1 MIHPLTDLFLTLA
14 ERSLQATGLALAVLC
29 LRALFRRAP
38 KWVFP
43 LLWVLVALKLL
54 WPFTLESTLCVL
66 PSPEAS
72 VAVPAAAVDLV
83 RQNAASAASSDSA
96 GLAPAQIAACIWLA
110 GACALSAYLLASS
123 LRLRMRVKNARK
135 ISERLYEADG
145 LPTAFILGLARPRI
159 YLPTGLDERTAAF
172 AIAHERAHIRC
183 GDFAAKPLGFLLLA
197 VYWFNPVLW
206 LGYALFCRD
215 IEFACDERVARS
227 LSPDA
232 RADYALAVLSMSV
245 PHASF
250 RLHPTAFGGAPVK
263 KRVCQLLSRRK
274 TRAWAAVV
282 LLFLCA
288 ALGVGFLTSPV
299 SKVDS
304 LRLQGVSTLGRTCAA
319 DFELSIG
326 HAVGGGTLYAELWQ
340 NGVCQ
345 RSAPAVVPASTE
357 ALHLLITM
365 DGIDHAPRGVNVQL
379 NANPDGGSELV
390 RFEPAEFIG
399 WSFTSYKTEQRLTLS
414 PGEDRVLAAVG
425 FDTGSGV
432 RVMDCD
438 VLTSDPQRLASADCL
453 LVIRLSLQAAPISP
467 SENGAL

>member
-1 MIHPLTDLFLTLA
+1 M
-14 ERSLQATGLALAVLC
+14 
-29 LRALFRRAP
+29 
-38 KWVFP
+38 
-43 LLWVLVALKLL
+43 
-54 WPFTLESTLCVL
+54 
-66 PSPEAS
+66 
-72 VAVPAAAVDLV
+72 
-83 RQNAASAASSDSA
+83 
-96 GLAPAQIAACIWLA
+96 
-110 GACALSAYLLASS
+110 
-123 LRLRMRVKNARK
+123 
-135 ISERLYEADG
+135 
-145 LPTAFILGLARPRI
+145 LGLVRPRI

-172 AIAHERAHIRC
+172 AIAHERAHIRR

-232 RADYALAVLSMSV
+232 RADYALAVLSMSA
-245 PHASF
+245 PQASF

-263 KRVCQLLSRRK
+263 NRVRQLLSRRK
-274 TRAWAAVV
+274 TRAWTAVV

-304 LRLQGVSTLGRTCAA
+304 LRLQGTSTLGSTCAA

-357 ALHLLITM
+357 TLHLLITV
-365 DGIDHAPRGVNVQL
+365 DGADHAPRGVTVQL

-399 WSFTSYKTEQRLTLS
+399 WSFTSYKAEQKLTLS
-414 PGEDRVLAAVG
+414 PGEDRVLAAAG
-425 FDTGSGV
+425 FDAGSGG
-432 RVMDCD
+432 RVVDCD
-438 VLTSDPQRLASADCL
+438 ALTSDPQRLANADCL
-453 LVIRLSLQAAPISP
+453 LVIRLSLQAEPISP
-467 SENGAL
+467 SENGAP